1 MLPTLAN
8 LALHKTPF
16 PTGVVS
22 DAERAR
28 VLAAVTQNGE
38 ALEDASYELQN
49 DREIVMAAVTQD
61 GEALKHA
68 SYELK
73 HDRAF
78 VLAAVR
84 QDGTAIE
91 YASNE
96 LKNDREIVLA
106 AVTQNGIAL
115 RYASDE
121 LIQNNREIVLAAVT
135 QNGIALRYASDEL
148 IQNDREIVLAA
159 VTQNGIQLRYTSDEL
174 QNDLWI
180 RIAAAT
186 AHVQPR
192 TDLVEE
198 VLLPLFKLIAVEL
211 EPILQDRTEVD
222 CVKIKLIENAVIG
235 LGRTVMQNQDS
246 YILDDDQKHWNLVL
260 EKVHALDKLIG
271 DVTRNPCIWTETLEE
286 FPGFV
291 YKPEPPGPSSK
302 RDRPVDEGD
311 YTPKSSKL
319 RIATA
324 LANARLKL
332 GLHETLTPTYR
343 QRA

>member
-96 LKNDREIVLA
+96 LQND
-106 AVTQNGIAL
+106 
-115 RYASDE
+115 
-121 LIQNNREIVLAAVT
+121 REIVLAAVT

>member
-1 MLPTLAN
+1 M
-8 LALHKTPF
+8 
-16 PTGVVS
+16 
-22 DAERAR
+22 
-28 VLAAVTQNGE
+28 LAAVKQNGE

-49 DREIVMAAVTQD
+49 DREIVMAAVTQHGDAVRWASDELQNDPEVVLAAATQD
-61 GEALKHA
+61 GSVLQWA
-68 SYELK
+68 SDELQD
-73 HDRAF
+73 DRAI
-78 VLAAVR
+78 VLAAVT
-84 QDGTAIE
+84 QNGGALQF
-91 YASNE
+91 ASDE

-115 RYASDE
+115 KHASDE
-121 LIQNNREIVLAAVT
+121 LIQNDRNIVLAAVT

-186 AHVQPR
+186 AHVQQR

-235 LGRTVMQNQDS
+235 LGRTVMQNQDW

-302 RDRPVDEGD
+302 RDRSADEGD